1 MKLTPDISRKAL
13 ITTVFVLFFLILF
26 LFCFFYSH
34 VPLTTRVVM
43 AHILDT
49 RDNVL
54 FRASLV
60 ITASYSQIASVTP
73 FQSISFPLPP
83 KKKKKSE

>member
-13 ITTVFVLFFLILF
+13 ITVVFVLFFNLV
-26 LFCFFYSH
+26 FFFSYSH
-34 VPLTTRVVM
+34 VPLTTRMVTT
-43 AHILDT
+43 HILDT

-60 ITASYSQIASVTP
+60 ITAFYSQIASVTL

-83 KKKKKSE
+83 KKKKK